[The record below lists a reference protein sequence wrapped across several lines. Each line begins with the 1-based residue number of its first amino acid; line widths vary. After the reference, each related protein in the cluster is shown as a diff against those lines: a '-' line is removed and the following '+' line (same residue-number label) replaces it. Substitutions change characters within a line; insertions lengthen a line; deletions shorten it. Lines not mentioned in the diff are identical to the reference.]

1 MDGQNNPADAAQ
13 GYYAAVLSAQ
23 GAEFRGVQLGP
34 RGTLIL
40 FGDSYSRSTL
50 ALPASEFSPEAVSRR
65 LQENRSAFD
74 LEGRIQKSLC

>member
-1 MDGQNNPADAAQ
+1 MDGQNYRADDTQ

-23 GAEFRGVQLGP
+23 GAEFRGIQPGP

-40 FGDSYSRSTL
+40 FTDANSKSTL
-50 ALPASEFSPEAVSRR
+50 ALPASEFSPETVSRR
-65 LQENRSAFD
+65 LQENRSAFE